1 MPVLFSKAE
10 FWPKAL
16 FIVRTAFS
24 SRMKQDAYASLS
36 LCDSETIFTVFT
48 SVVYSFKFFS
58 FLTYASIDHNFSNK
72 KACIFNE
79 HFLQ

>member
-10 FWPKAL
+10 FWPKGL

-24 SRMKQDAYASLS
+24 SRMKQDAYASLF
-36 LCDSETIFTVFT
+36 LCDSETNTVFT
-48 SVVYSFKFFS
+48 SVIYSFKFFS

-72 KACIFNE
+72 KCIFNE
-79 HFLQ
+79 HFLP